1 MSKSLSSLYDL
12 AFVASSSSS
21 APSRHFSVPGCS
33 RLSEAQI
40 RLVVPH
46 STLCKQS
53 QNQHRG
59 DKL

>member
-12 AFVASSSSS
+12 AFVASSSS
-21 APSRHFSVPGCS
+21 APSRHFSAPGCS